1 MKLYNLFEEVILEE
15 KEKYRQRLSE
25 GVSSN
30 DINMAINGDEVG
42 KHYHV
47 NLMYRSPDGATS
59 SRWVQVYDYATT
71 IAGNEA
77 ISAFEV
83 SKNNAE
89 TGAWKLFRLDRITSF
104 KISKVPFYKA
114 ISDVNPNMSQ
124 KYNKT
129 GNNTPTLSTIHNK
142 AKFNYQYKSPNK
154 QTPNQ
159 GNEFDIN
166 K

>member
-1 MKLYNLFEEVILEE
+1 MKLYNIFEELILEE
-15 KEKYRQRLSE
+15 IEKHRKLITE

-30 DINMAINGDEVG
+30 DINMVINGDAVG

-47 NLMYRSPDGATS
+47 NLVYRSPDGTTS
-59 SRWVQVYDYATT
+59 SRWVQVYDYARTT
-71 IAGNEA
+71 AGNDA

-83 SKNNAE
+83 SKNNIE
-89 TGAWKLFRLDRITSF
+89 TGAWKLFRLDRIQSF
-104 KISKVPFYKA
+104 NISKVPFYKA

-124 KYNKT
+124 KYNKI

-142 AKFNYQYKSPNK
+142 AKFNYQYKTPNK
-154 QTPNQ
+154 QNQ
-159 GNEFDIN
+159 NKGNEFDIN